1 MIIQDSYFTPPQT
14 RRYLLD
20 RLLPFLAS
28 FRIRLLIITR
38 QASKIALKGQYTDE
52 EWVKSSDRMFRLME
66 RSGGKFRITGMEN
79 LHNATKPLVI
89 ISNHMSTIETLVFPG
104 LIRPITPVTFVVKDS
119 LVKGNFF
126 GPVMRSRDP
135 IVVGRKNSRED
146 LMRVISEGKEKLAKG
161 ISVVIFPQSTRQVI
175 FNPEEFNSLGVK
187 LAAKA
192 GVQVVP
198 VAIKT
203 DFWKNGKPIKELGR
217 LDRKQPICIKF
228 GEPMDINGNGKEEN
242 DAIIH
247 FIQTNLD
254 AWNSETRD

>member
-1 MIIQDSYFTPPQT
+1 MIIKDSYFTPPET
-14 RRYLLD
+14 RRHLLD
-20 RLLPFLAS
+20 RLLPFLAY

-38 QASKIALKGQYTDE
+38 KASKIALQGKYTDE
-52 EWVKSSDRMFRLME
+52 EWVRSSDEMLHLME
-66 RSGGKFRITGMEN
+66 RAGGKFRITGLEN
-79 LHNATKPLVI
+79 LHKAKKPLVI
-89 ISNHMSTIETLVFPG
+89 VSNHMSTVETLVFPG

-126 GPVMRSRDP
+126 GPVMRSRNP
-135 IVVGRKNSRED
+135 IVVSRKNSRED
-146 LMRVISEGKEKLAKG
+146 LIHVLTKGREFLEKGLT
-161 ISVVIFPQSTRQVI
+161 IVIFPQSTRQVI

-192 GVQVVP
+192 GVQVLP

-203 DFWKNGKPIKELGR
+203 DFWKNGKPIKEFGR
-217 LDRKQPICIKF
+217 LDRKQPVCIKF
-228 GEPMDINGNGKEEN
+228 GEPMDIIGNGKEANE
-242 DAIIH
+242 AVIR